1 MIRSPAVRLVPALAL
16 VLTPLFLATQLHAQ
30 PAGEGGAGGEPPK
43 PDAGAGGAGG
53 EGGAP
58 PPTGGDATGAQGGAG
73 GDEAAPPP
81 KPEEDKKPAKKAKG
95 ETVTGGG
102 PPSPNE
108 TPPPEEK
115 KPPEHKGS
123 FEFGAYGRVVAAA
136 DGEGGPGRDADIV
149 AHGSR
154 MDEDNYAE
162 LELRRE
168 DLWAITGI
176 KTNIVATLAIASPV
190 FHYSGNFELNAAIRN
205 LYLEA
210 RDIGVPGLSAW
221 AGSRMVRG
229 DDIYLLDWWPLD
241 NLNLMGAG
249 VGYKHEVG
257 TSAQLVVGA
266 TQPDTILFKQTVERV
281 APLDQFGSV
290 ESPLLDRQKLIGA
303 LKISHN
309 QRFGPKD
316 KPGPGIK
323 AVLYGEGYALP
334 DGERERE
341 PGAELETLP
350 SDGGFTIGGQFTA
363 YTGVRDTFIHLF
375 ARYSGNL
382 AAYGQFSSPGQLN
395 AEKTTDGA
403 REIVVAAA
411 GNAEID
417 FFGVMMGAY
426 FRSFR
431 DASPSLDFQDVDEGA
446 VVLRPT
452 FFFGEIAGVSLE
464 GTFEM
469 AQRGVIFQD
478 PDGDAAAPEGPA
490 LASLFRIGIIPFIS
504 PAGRGNFSRPHIRLL
519 YNLSVRDDT
528 ARLLYPEDHPL
539 REREI
544 EHFIGLGAEWWFNSS
559 SYGF

>member
-1 MIRSPAVRLVPALAL
+1 MIRSRTVRLVPILFALSL
-16 VLTPLFLATQLHAQ
+16 PLLSATQSRAQ
-30 PAGEGGAGGEPPK
+30 PAGEGGTGGEPAR
-43 PDAGAGGAGG
+43 PDGGGGAGG
-53 EGGAP
+53 EGASP
-58 PPTGGDATGAQGGAG
+58 PAGGGGEAAGGQGGSAG
-73 GDEAAPPP
+73 GEPAPA
-81 KPEEDKKPAKKAKG
+81 KPEEDKKPAKKTKG

-108 TPPPEEK
+108 APPPEEK
-115 KPPEHKGS
+115 KEQEHKGS

-162 LELRRE
+162 IELRRE
-168 DLWAITGI
+168 DDWAITGI
-176 KTNIVATLAIASPV
+176 HTNVVATLAIASPV
-190 FHYSGNFELNAAIRN
+190 FHYNGNFELNAAIRN

-229 DDIYLLDWWPLD
+229 DDLYLLDWWPLD

-266 TQPDTILFKQTVERV
+266 TQPDTILFKQTVERP
-281 APLDQFGSV
+281 APLDQFGAVS
-290 ESPLLDRQKLIGA
+290 SPLLDRQKLIGA

-316 KPGPGIK
+316 KPSPGIK
-323 AVLYGEGYALP
+323 AVLYGEGHALP
-334 DGERERE
+334 DGEREVK
-341 PGAELETLP
+341 PGAELEQLP
-350 SDGGFTIGGQFTA
+350 SDGGFVVGGQFTA
-363 YTGVRDTFIHLF
+363 YTGHRDTFIHLF
-375 ARYSGNL
+375 ARYASGL
-382 AAYGQFSSPGQLN
+382 AAYGQFTSPGQLN
-395 AEKTTDGA
+395 ADKTTDGA
-403 REIVVAAA
+403 HEVVVAAG

-417 FFGVMMGAY
+417 FFGVMLGAY
-426 FRSFR
+426 VRSFR
-431 DASPSLDFQDVDEGA
+431 DASPSLNYEDVDEGV
-446 VVLRPT
+446 VVLRPS

-464 GTFEM
+464 GTFQM
-469 AQRGVIFQD
+469 AQRGVIYQD
-478 PDGDAAAPEGPA
+478 PNVTDEAPTGPA
-490 LASLFRIGIIPFIS
+490 LASVFRIGIIPFIS
-504 PAGRGNFSRPHIRLL
+504 PAGRGDFSRPHIRLL

-528 ARLLYPEDHPL
+528 ARLLYPESHPL
-539 REREI
+539 RDREI